1 MSSDK
6 KVVAD
11 EKGSRHD
18 SRENKHSSPAK
29 HDGSPSKSPE
39 HKRSIPF
46 LVPSPV
52 PTRRTRTTSQ

>member
-11 EKGSRHD
+11 EKTGKHGS
-18 SRENKHSSPAK
+18 ENMSSPISK
-29 HDGSPSKSPE
+29 HHAGSPSKSPE
-39 HKRSIPF
+39 HKRPPF